1 MTAPLSGA
9 TVYQLKVTLLE
20 TSPPVWRRFLVSS
33 DVSLHRLHLILQD
46 VMGWGSYH
54 LYRLEIESTDYSEPH
69 PDNDPYQLP
78 FQDSE
83 RARLGTLVVDRGS
96 RFLYEYDFGDSW
108 LHEVTLEDILE
119 HRPGKRYPICV
130 GGQRACP
137 PEDCGGP
144 WGYAELLEVI
154 GDPDH
159 EEHLDMMEWLGGQ
172 FDPGAFDV
180 NRVNRMLSGSAQ
192 EPEFTRKQGQYLAF
206 IHHYTRVNGYPPA
219 RADMQRHF
227 DVAPSTVHQMV
238 LRLEDAGLIERV
250 ARQPRSIRVLVPVE
264 RLPVLE

>member
-1 MTAPLSGA
+1 MTTPLSRA

-137 PEDCGGP
+137 PEDCGGAV
-144 WGYAELLEVI
+144 GLCRA
-154 GDPDH
+154 
-159 EEHLDMMEWLGGQ
+159 LGGHRR
-172 FDPGAFDV
+172 P
-180 NRVNRMLSGSAQ
+180 
-192 EPEFTRKQGQYLAF
+192 
-206 IHHYTRVNGYPPA
+206 
-219 RADMQRHF
+219 
-227 DVAPSTVHQMV
+227 
-238 LRLEDAGLIERV
+238 
-250 ARQPRSIRVLVPVE
+250 
-264 RLPVLE
+264 